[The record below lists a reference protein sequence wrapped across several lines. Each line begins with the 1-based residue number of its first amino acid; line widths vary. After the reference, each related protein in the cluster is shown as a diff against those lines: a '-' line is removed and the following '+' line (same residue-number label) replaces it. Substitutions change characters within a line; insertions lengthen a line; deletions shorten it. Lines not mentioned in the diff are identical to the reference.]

1 MAEYEVKAQAEGGW
15 IGWQTAFGTVVG
27 GMVGYYTGMPETL
40 TIAIGV
46 FAGATARPTLGYL
59 FRFLPKPRGSE

>member
-1 MAEYEVKAQAEGGW
+1 M
-15 IGWQTAFGTVVG
+15 GWQTAFGTVVG
-27 GMVGYYTGMPETL
+27 GLIGYYTGFPETL

-59 FRFLPKPRGSE
+59 FRFLPKPGKAE